1 MWDAETERLK
11 ALVLSL
17 GKGIPKHMNFRLPV
31 NVYRKDGHQPATDAV
46 VQERIKAFLQSK
58 GLKTLTPNNQE
69 IASFQK
75 KVAIDFELNGIDT
88 SNIVESAGRPRRA
101 AASAFLEAQATDQ
114 TEEAS
119 DDEESLL
126 AAPLK
131 TPAPVAN
138 RYNLADSDS
147 D

>member
-1 MWDAETERLK
+1 M
-11 ALVLSL
+11 
-17 GKGIPKHMNFRLPV
+17 
-31 NVYRKDGHQPATDAV
+31 
-46 VQERIKAFLQSK
+46 
-58 GLKTLTPNNQE
+58 
-69 IASFQK
+69 
-75 KVAIDFELNGIDT
+75 DFELNGIDT